1 MSQGYKYIYELYNY
15 LEEGNYNRF
24 LSSYWLKRPFLSES
38 DKQRLLV
45 KIIEGC
51 YNDKDYKVYK
61 HIFYPFIFD
70 NVSFNFSVDDWVPN
84 FLSLLIDKAPYKNL
98 FHFFIRKGA
107 DINYVGDLFANDEDT
122 YEELKKTHDCPVL
135 RYETCLD
142 FVQKKLDY
150 LMSDDCVYGEGE
162 TSNVV
167 KDENDKI
174 ISYTITFKDVS
185 EQDEYHSDLIK
196 TIRLKDFII
205 SLGGKTYEE
214 LKCL

>member
-1 MSQGYKYIYELYNY
+1 MSQGYKYTYELYKY

-24 LSSYWLKRPFLSES
+24 LSSYWLKRPFLTES

-61 HIFYPFIFD
+61 HIFYPFIYD
-70 NVSFNFSVDDWVPN
+70 NVSFNFSVDDYVPN

-107 DINYVGDLFANDEDT
+107 DINYVGDLYENDEYT
-122 YEELKKTHDCPVL
+122 YEKLQESYEVPIS
-135 RYETCLD
+135 RFETCLD

-150 LMSDDCVYGEGE
+150 LMSEDCVYGEGE

-167 KDENDKI
+167 KDENDRI
-174 ISYTITFKDVS
+174 ISATFTFKDVS

-214 LKCL
+214 LESL

>member
-1 MSQGYKYIYELYNY
+1 MHQGYKYRYELYKL
-15 LEEGNYNRF
+15 LEEGNYNSF
-24 LSSYWLKRPFLSES
+24 LSFYRLKRPFLTES
-38 DKQRLLV
+38 YKQRLLV
-45 KIIEGC
+45 KIIKGR
-51 YNDKDYKVYK
+51 YNNKDYKIYK
-61 HIFYPFIFD
+61 TIFYPFIYD
-70 NVSFNFSVDDWVPN
+70 NVNFNFSVDKWVPN

-122 YEELKKTHDCPVL
+122 YEELKKTHNCLIL

-150 LMSDDCVYGEGE
+150 LMSEDCVYGEGE
-162 TSNVV
+162 TSNIV
-167 KDENDKI
+167 KDENDNI
-174 ISYTITFKDVS
+174 ISLTISYKDVS

-214 LKCL
+214 LEN

>member
-1 MSQGYKYIYELYNY
+1 MLQGYRYTYELYKC

-24 LSSYWLKRPFLSES
+24 LSSYWLKRPFLTES

-150 LMSDDCVYGEGE
+150 LMSEDCVYGAGE

-167 KDENDKI
+167 RDENDKI
-174 ISYTITFKDVS
+174 ISATITFKDVS